1 MVFLSIEVLYKGS
14 GRMIKLDEWKFTE
27 WLTPYSGRLF
37 CIFMVFFSYTGHCAI
52 KWLYDAV
59 YDIVATLFLL
69 PQKFLS
75 LWWLFILYAYKS
87 AYVCRLCISPLQG
100 NAIGVLTFMLL
111 LVPLIQPGIVLAM

>member
-1 MVFLSIEVLYKGS
+1 MLYRGS
-14 GRMIKLDEWKFTE
+14 GRMIKLDEWTFTE

-69 PQKFLS
+69 PQKFCHCGGCS
-75 LWWLFILYAYKS
+75 YCMHTKAPMYAG
-87 AYVCRLCISPLQG
+87 C
-100 NAIGVLTFMLL
+100 VLVPFKGTL
-111 LVPLIQPGIVLAM
+111 LVF